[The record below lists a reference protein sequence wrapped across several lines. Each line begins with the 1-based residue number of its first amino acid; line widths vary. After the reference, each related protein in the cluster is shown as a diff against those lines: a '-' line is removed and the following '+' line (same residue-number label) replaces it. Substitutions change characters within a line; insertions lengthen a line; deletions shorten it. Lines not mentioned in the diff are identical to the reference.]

1 MQNILM
7 WIKDKPCKTGN
18 AKNLSKY
25 LHYTLSVQNHDKGS
39 SEIIR
44 THLSLVDL
52 EPRQDLE
59 L

>member
-1 MQNILM
+1 ML
-7 WIKDKPCKTGN
+7 IKDKPCKKKKKECKKKTP
-18 AKNLSKY
+18 KRLKY

-52 EPRQDLE
+52 
-59 L
+59 

>member
-1 MQNILM
+1 MQKKKGGM
-7 WIKDKPCKTGN
+7 QKK
-18 AKNLSKY
+18 KNPKRLKY

-52 EPRQDLE
+52 
-59 L
+59 

>member
-1 MQNILM
+1 ML
-7 WIKDKPCKTGN
+7 IKDKPCKKKRGECKKKKT
-18 AKNLSKY
+18 KRLKY

-52 EPRQDLE
+52 
-59 L
+59 

>member
-1 MQNILM
+1 MQKKKRECK
-7 WIKDKPCKTGN
+7 IKKKPKR
-18 AKNLSKY
+18 LKY

-52 EPRQDLE
+52 
-59 L
+59 